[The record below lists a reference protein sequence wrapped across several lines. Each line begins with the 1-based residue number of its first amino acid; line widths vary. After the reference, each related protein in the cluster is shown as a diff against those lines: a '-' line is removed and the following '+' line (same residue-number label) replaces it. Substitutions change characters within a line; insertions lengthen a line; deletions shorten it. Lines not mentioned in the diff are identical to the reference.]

1 MPTIPPRVL
10 EIAENL
16 NMNIPRRPGEDCVID
31 PRYAAVIG
39 AEPDPHQD
47 VVQRLRLEPTEVAAT
62 VAEVRALYAA
72 QGRHQITWEVSSSA
86 TPADLAERLLAL
98 GMVPDTPEPR
108 AVGMVLT
115 RPLAQAASAITVKK
129 VTTFDEYRIASDI
142 FLRGF
147 GGKEGES
154 ESATEALLRRF
165 ERERA
170 VDVSARYLAFL
181 GDAPVAAAD
190 ALYLDAAVVMCG
202 GATEPSAR
210 GKGAYRALIAARWEE
225 GRRRGTPML
234 VTQAGAMSRPILLR
248 LGFEEV
254 AEIRIFLDVFG

>member
-1 MPTIPPRVL
+1 MTTIPPRVL

-16 NMNIPRRPGEDCVID
+16 NMNVPRRPGEECVID

-47 VVQRLRLEPTEVAAT
+47 VVQRLRLEPSEVAAT

-72 QGRHQITWEVSSSA
+72 RGRHQITWEVSSSA
-86 TPADLAERLLAL
+86 TPSDLGERLMAL
-98 GMVPDTPEPR
+98 GIVPDAPEPL
-108 AVGMVLT
+108 AVGMVLA
-115 RPLAQAASAITVKK
+115 RPLEHAAGAFTVKK
-129 VTTFDEYRIASDI
+129 VTTFDEYRIASNI

-147 GGKEGES
+147 GGPEAES
-154 ESATEALLRRF
+154 DPEALFRRF
-165 ERERA
+165 ERARA
-170 VDVSARYLAFL
+170 SDVGARYLAYL
-181 GDAPVAAAD
+181 DGEPVAAAE

-202 GATEPSAR
+202 GATLASAR

-234 VTQAGAMSRPILLR
+234 VTQAGAMSRPILRR

>member
-1 MPTIPPRVL
+1 
-10 EIAENL
+10 
-16 NMNIPRRPGEDCVID
+16 
-31 PRYAAVIG
+31 
-39 AEPDPHQD
+39 
-47 VVQRLRLEPTEVAAT
+47 VVQRLRLSPAEVAAT

-72 QGRHQITWEVSSSA
+72 RGRHQITWEVSNSA
-86 TPADLAERLLAL
+86 TPRDLGERLTAL
-98 GMVPDTPEPR
+98 GMVPDAPEPL

-115 RPLAQAASAITVKK
+115 RPLELAPGGITVKK
-129 VTTFDEYRIASDI
+129 VTSFDEYRIASDI

-147 GGKEGES
+147 GSSSTES
-154 ESATEALLRRF
+154 DPEALLRRF

-170 VDVSARYLAFL
+170 VNVSARYLAFL
-181 GDAPVAAAD
+181 DGEPVAAAE

-202 GATEPSAR
+202 GATLASAR

-234 VTQAGAMSRPILLR
+234 VTQAGAMSRPILRR

-254 AEIRIFLDVFG
+254 AEIHIFLDVFG